1 MSKPPVLDAKP
12 RIVLS
17 PVKGT
22 APLGRKIPNLVVI
35 RDSENPK
42 LVEFRVQ
49 LEVRVKEKDAGDK
62 LQHNLKNKTE
72 ASLRESKKMV
82 ADLVVAAGAS
92 QRFKQIVSDA
102 FDDNIR
108 DTKDPTRGRKIPNLV
123 VMQDAERGKEKEVE
137 FRVQLE
143 VPISD
148 VVAAARLDKDI
159 EECTPTSLRDAWAV
173 VKTFIPND
181 ASPTFTA
188 IVDSAFEDNGAAAL
202 DDGGAIAPVG
212 EARAIGGWGA
222 GDVAGAAEGAFKRM
236 VEKLQESKQGGI
248 QLFPS
253 GVELIE
259 LTLNV
264 GQYIGGS
271 IRVAGKD
278 AKAMTE
284 AAER

>member
-17 PVKGT
+17 PVGGK
-22 APLGRKIPNLVVI
+22 ARLGRKLPDLVVI
-35 RDSENPK
+35 RDSQNPK
-42 LVEFRVQ
+42 EVEFRVQ

-62 LQHNLKNKTE
+62 LQHNLKNKT
-72 ASLRESKKMV
+72 ASSLGESKKIV
-82 ADLVVAAGAS
+82 TDRLDAAGAS
-92 QRFKQIVSDA
+92 QRFKQIVIDA

-108 DTKDPTRGRKIPNLV
+108 ETTSPTKGRKIPNLV
-123 VMQDAERGKEKEVE
+123 VIQDAERGKEKEVE

-143 VPISD
+143 VLIPETAS
-148 VVAAARLDKDI
+148 ARLDKDI
-159 EECTPTSLRDAWAV
+159 EECTPTSLRDARAV
-173 VKTFIPND
+173 VKTFIPTD
-181 ASPTFTA
+181 ASQTFTA
-188 IVDSAFEDNGAAAL
+188 IVDAAFEDNGAAAA

-212 EARAIGGWGA
+212 EAMAIGGWGA
-222 GDVAGAAEGAFKRM
+222 GDVADAAEGAFRKM
-236 VEKLQESKQGGI
+236 VEKLQESKPGGV

-259 LTLNV
+259 LKLNV

-278 AKAMTE
+278 AKAFTE
-284 AAER
+284 LQSAE